1 MFPEQIV
8 AVVYGRRPAAPKVA
22 ELLEKWAGEN
32 NIPCSCID
40 FSDELS
46 VTPDQN
52 WLAVSLG
59 GDGTFLRTASL
70 VSEYGTP
77 ILGVNVGSLGF
88 LTQTNS
94 DEIERALVQVCSGA
108 FRIEER
114 LRLHVKAGGE
124 EVSALNEVVLSRFDV
139 EDFTEVDLYWDSEL
153 VSRYPGDGVMIAT
166 PSGSTGYS
174 LAAYGPIL
182 YPTVNSILITPL
194 NVHMLG
200 LRPVILPLEA
210 KLRAE
215 MRFPGHLLVDG
226 RKVKELK
233 AGEVIEIEKAEQP
246 TRILIPNEHPNFFDL
261 MADKLGWGFRPV
273 QKEKP

>member
-1 MFPEQIV
+1 MFPEQIIAIV
-8 AVVYGRRPAAPKVA
+8 NGRRPEAPNVAKV
-22 ELLEKWAGEN
+22 LQKWANEN
-32 NIPCSCID
+32 DISCLCVP
-40 FSDELS
+40 FSDKPS
-46 VTPDQN
+46 VTPNEN
-52 WLAVSLG
+52 WLAISLG
-59 GDGTFLRTASL
+59 GDGTFLRTAFL
-70 VSEYGTP
+70 VSQYGTP

-94 DEIERALVQVCSGA
+94 DEIERALVQVCNGA
-108 FRIEER
+108 YRIEER
-114 LRLHVKAGGE
+114 LRLHVKSGE
-124 EVSALNEVVLSRFDV
+124 DEITALNEVVLSRFDV
-139 EDFTEVDLYWDSEL
+139 DDFTEVDLFWDSEL

-215 MRFPGHLLVDG
+215 MRYPGHLLVDG
-226 RKVKELK
+226 QKVKELK
-233 AGEVIEIEKAEQP
+233 AGEVIEIERAEQP
-246 TRILIPNEHPNFFDL
+246 TRILIPDEHPNFFGL
-261 MADKLGWGFRPV
+261 MADKLGWGFRPR
-273 QKEKP
+273 